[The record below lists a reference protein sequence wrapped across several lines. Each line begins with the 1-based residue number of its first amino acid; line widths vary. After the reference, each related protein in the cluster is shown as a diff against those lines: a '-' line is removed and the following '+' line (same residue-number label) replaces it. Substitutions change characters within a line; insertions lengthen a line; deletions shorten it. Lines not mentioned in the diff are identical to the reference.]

1 MGFEIESLDTR
12 ETALVCTV
20 VLAFAINW
28 IAWIFGSAFKTEK
41 FYDLTGSITFVV
53 INLFSLINAGHYHAR
68 QIVFTA
74 MVLVW
79 TVRLGG
85 FLFYRALVMGGD
97 SRFEEAKQS
106 FSSFFVY
113 WSVQALWAWICS
125 LPVTLVNSHERNPGL
140 HWSDVVG
147 VVLFVFGFLME
158 STADFQ
164 KFAFKRNPE
173 NKGKFVTV
181 GLWKYARYPQYFAE
195 IVLWWGI
202 FVAAAHDLRNWEF
215 VAVASPLFVMYLLL
229 VLSGIPVQE
238 KQAKQRW
245 GSNPEYL
252 LYKETSNLLVP
263 IPKFWRPKPSEIPES
278 PENPVESRL
287 I

>member
-1 MGFEIESLDTR
+1 
-12 ETALVCTV
+12 
-20 VLAFAINW
+20 
-28 IAWIFGSAFKTEK
+28 
-41 FYDLTGSITFVV
+41 
-53 INLFSLINAGHYHAR
+53 
-68 QIVFTA
+68 

-245 GSNPEYL
+245 GSNPARRRGRSRRSCDGENG
-252 LYKETSNLLVP
+252 TG
-263 IPKFWRPKPSEIPES
+263 PEVSGTLPMPRFGMDGS
-278 PENPVESRL
+278 PEDDLPCTGHWRHWLGQLQLWKGPKGGSAIQECARRRGKEQGCLGRCVA
-287 I
+287 IHWWMV